1 MRRPLGPDGVD
12 DVVETYVDPFGLGP
26 GYSSHAMRT
35 TFITTALAN
44 GATLEDVQRTVGHA
58 DPATT
63 PLYDRGRFTP
73 QQSAALMI
81 AY

>member
-1 MRRPLGPDGVD
+1 
-12 DVVETYVDPFGLGP
+12 VVRTYTQQIGLGC

-44 GATLEDVQRTVGHA
+44 GAKLEDVQRTVGHA

-63 PLYDRGRFTP
+63 QLYDRGRFTP
-73 QQSAALMI
+73 QKSAALVV